1 MSVLAII
8 NTQNGSATK
17 SGLEAASYAA
27 GLAAQ
32 LGTDAVGIVAGP
44 LSSADAIGTT
54 GITAPCTTKAP
65 FRTAANGP
73 SSPQQ
78 QRMPPEP
85 RISSAD
91 TTISGGL
98 WPLVLPFD

>member
-17 SGLEAASYAA
+17 SGLEVASYAT

-44 LSSADAIGTT
+44 MSSADAIGAT
-54 GITAPCTTKAP
+54 GIK
-65 FRTAANGP
+65 RTLHHEGAVQDSGQWAKLAAAAAVATGP
-73 SSPQQ
+73 
-78 QRMPPEP
+78 RMSCAAMTILDARWPP
-85 RISSAD
+85 
-91 TTISGGL
+91 G
-98 WPLVLPFD
+98 LPFA